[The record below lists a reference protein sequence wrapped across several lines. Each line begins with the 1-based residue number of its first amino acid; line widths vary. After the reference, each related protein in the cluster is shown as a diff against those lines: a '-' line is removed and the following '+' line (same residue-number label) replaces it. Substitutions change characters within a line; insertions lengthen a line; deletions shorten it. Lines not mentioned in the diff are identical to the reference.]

1 MPLFNCPIC
10 NGVVSQE
17 AATCPHCGHPNPVDP
32 SMIEARLEEEKRQ
45 KEETQKRAE
54 IQSQAIGQRSQDLV
68 KDSKPSALVKVTA
81 LIAILCAVWATGVH
95 VGRVALDQVWW
106 RHDGIAQFLLHAF
119 MGVFP
124 FLISQIL
131 LFLSNMPGK
140 DKLLALTGIVAS
152 LLGFLLV
159 LTDAFFLM
167 VVETEGED
175 YWYSEGIL
183 GKLCWHGGE
192 ILLFVIGTMFLVFS
206 SSSGRRNKIPAFL
219 SIPFVLL
226 CFGIIVERVVTYQMN
241 DPFGRLSD
249 GDASQTSVLHAQ
261 IENILWGAD
270 SVCWLMVIILCAIGT
285 LSQSGKSALAK
296 K

>member
-1 MPLFNCPIC
+1 
-10 NGVVSQE
+10 
-17 AATCPHCGHPNPVDP
+17 
-32 SMIEARLEEEKRQ
+32 MIEARLEEEKRQ

-106 RHDGIAQFLLHAF
+106 LQEGIAQFLLHAF

-159 LTDAFFLM
+159 LIDAFFLM
-167 VVETEGED
+167 VVETEGGG
-175 YWYSEGIL
+175 YSEGIL

-206 SSSGRRNKIPAFL
+206 SSSGRLNKIPAFL

-226 CFGIIVERVVTYQMN
+226 CFGIVVERVVTYQMN

-249 GDASQTSVLHAQ
+249 GDASQQSELHAQ

-270 SVCWLMVIILCAIGT
+270 SVCWLIVIILCAILT
-285 LSQSGKSALAK
+285 VAPHSHASR
-296 K
+296 